1 LTSSLPPLEDGIF
14 DMPLQLDAALEP
26 QRGQLRGLLLSAQK
40 RLRDFA
46 QTHGWGGHVR
56 APFADSAHIHA
67 TKAAFDLDLLT
78 LCGLDPA
85 MELPSTYC
93 AALEQ
98 GVLLSVSPDLYR
110 ALYPEGDEADAFEKL
125 LTHEMAHRLH
135 IRILGGDEEAMGPV
149 WFYEGFALHAADQLR
164 QAAPRLDEGE
174 IWAIVRAEERVDYRQ
189 YVSVFDHFL
198 KKATIQQL
206 VSMAGRPDFIEWLE
220 KLER

>member
-1 LTSSLPPLEDGIF
+1 MTPFPHPIEDGVF
-14 DMPLQLDAALEP
+14 DIPLQLDAALEP
-26 QRGQLRGLLLSAQK
+26 QQNQLRGLLLSAQK

-46 QTHGWGGHVR
+46 LARGWGEHVR
-56 APFADSAHIHA
+56 TPFAESAHIHA

-78 LCGLDPA
+78 LCGLDPT

-98 GVLLSVSPDLYR
+98 GVLLSVSPELYR
-110 ALYPEGDEADAFEKL
+110 ALYPEGDETDAYEKL
-125 LTHEMAHRLH
+125 LTHEMAHHLH

-164 QAAPRLDEGE
+164 QSAPRLDESE
-174 IWAIVRAEERVDYRQ
+174 IWAVVRAEERADYRQ

-198 KKATIQQL
+198 GKAALPQL
-206 VSMAGRPDFIEWLE
+206 VDRAGKPDFIEWLE
-220 KLER
+220 KLES